1 MSISTVNPQVAT
13 LTRYRFVAVGSE
25 TSISG
30 IDANGAI
37 LAYVAGKEQV
47 YINGVLMV
55 RGQDYTATNG
65 TSITGLS
72 ALAVNDVVEVLT
84 FSEFVIANAVD
95 QTLVNA
101 KGDIIV
107 ATADN
112 VVTNVAVGAN
122 DTVLVADSAQTA
134 GVKWAVPT
142 DTTKI
147 PNALVD
153 AKGDLLTATADNT
166 PARLAVGTDGQ
177 VLTAASGQTT
187 GLQWATPAS
196 GGYTAISSGA
206 IPTGSTSFTISS
218 IPSTYVDLYLI
229 LTNPCAATTGQFI
242 GVRPNN
248 ISAGSTYSHQTSS
261 INSTTFNNVN
271 GAGTMFDFAGQATI
285 GRTDQAYHVTITWRF
300 NNYANTAT
308 SKTAQGLYSSPS
320 LGFYVSDGYIVQTAF
335 QTTAISS
342 LTVVTGAN
350 FTGGNYVLYGVK

>member
-1 MSISTVNPQVAT
+1 MTKARNLADNALTTVSPTELGYLDGVTSAVQTQLDAKLATATASSTYIPNSTVT
-13 LTRYRFVAVGSE
+13 T
-25 TSISG
+25 
-30 IDANGAI
+30 
-37 LAYVAGKEQV
+37 
-47 YINGVLMV
+47 
-55 RGQDYTATNG
+55 
-65 TSITGLS
+65 
-72 ALAVNDVVEVLT
+72 
-84 FSEFVIANAVD
+84 
-95 QTLVNA
+95 
-101 KGDIIV
+101 KGDILV
-107 ATADN
+107 ATGSGTI
-112 VVTNVAVGAN
+112 VRQG
-122 DTVLVADSAQTA
+122 
-134 GVKWAVPT
+134 
-142 DTTKI
+142 
-147 PNALVD
+147 
-153 AKGDLLTATADNT
+153 
-166 PARLAVGTDGQ
+166 VGTNGQ
-177 VLTAASGQTT
+177 VLTADSAQADGVAWTT
-187 GLQWATPAS
+187 PSA

-248 ISAGSTYSHQTSS
+248 ISAGSTYSHQTTSISSSS
-261 INSTTFNNVN
+261 INNVN

-285 GRTDQAYHVTITWRF
+285 GRTDQAYYVTITWRF